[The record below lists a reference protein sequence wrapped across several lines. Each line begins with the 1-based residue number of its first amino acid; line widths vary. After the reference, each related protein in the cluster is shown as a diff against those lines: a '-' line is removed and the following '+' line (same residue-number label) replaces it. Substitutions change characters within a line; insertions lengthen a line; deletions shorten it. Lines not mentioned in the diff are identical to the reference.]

1 MRRALAVVATLAV
14 VAALAPAASGPSAG
28 QVRELVLYGHVKS
41 LTPEGAR
48 FELRF
53 DPALF
58 LTGETA
64 RRAAVEDGALPPG
77 EPVANDYY
85 IRDETHRLLT
95 FRVPTT
101 ARVTVITRD
110 QVRQTRIAVA
120 ELAQIVKGKNPK
132 HRRLYEPQLG
142 YWIHVSIDTVR
153 SFEQQYQP

>member
-1 MRRALAVVATLAV
+1 
-14 VAALAPAASGPSAG
+14 
-28 QVRELVLYGHVKS
+28 VRELVLYGHVKS
-41 LTPEGAR
+41 VTRKGAR

-77 EPVANDYY
+77 EPIPNDYY
-85 IRDETHRLLT
+85 IRDESHRLLT
-95 FRVPTT
+95 FLVPAA

-110 QVRQTRIAVA
+110 QTRSAGITVA

-132 HRRLYEPQLG
+132 HRRLYGPQLG

-153 SFEQQYQP
+153 SLEQQYQP